1 MQTPVGVAQS
11 RVLIGVEFP
20 DDAAIMKAV
29 AAAEADLDNRKQP
42 QGKARGK
49 ATNLAQNKE
58 AIEEVIEAGV
68 KADSTKEASIS
79 ALAISHDEA
88 VTKAAEE
95 AEAKAAK
102 KKDEAEKATQ
112 KLEADAKA
120 KQRADA
126 DAKAATEAEEAV
138 KAEEKAEADAT
149 AAKEQ
154 ARAKATKK
162 TQAEEKAEEKAD
174 ADAKAATEA
183 EDAKA
188 KEKADN
194 EKDTADAKEKAEA
207 TAAKEKMAATKAAK
221 EKEKADAEEKLQKE
235 EAAERNRALDNEA
248 MKQSDLENMKAGAKH
263 VGSNIYIPKDAV
275 HFKDGRVSAL
285 FVQSNGDEGSLVHGP
300 FKTSPAA
307 GTIGVHVTV
316 QFEKPVTVARCSI
329 CESSSLPAGYWAK
342 EQQAPLC
349 DNKSSL
355 QCSLGDCS
363 WWDTGGL
370 RKSKDTRCGG
380 CPRKRASKHQVW
392 QFLNSTHNLARSIYI
407 NAEDSHQ
414 KKAHFEHLLDLKDK
428 TNPTT
433 ADTTADTTVQGL
445 SVKSP

>member
-1 MQTPVGVAQS
+1 MQRP
-11 RVLIGVEFP
+11 
-20 DDAAIMKAV
+20 
-29 AAAEADLDNRKQP
+29 NR
-42 QGKARGK
+42 G
-49 ATNLAQNKE
+49 L
-58 AIEEVIEAGV
+58 
-68 KADSTKEASIS
+68 
-79 ALAISHDEA
+79 
-88 VTKAAEE
+88 
-95 AEAKAAK
+95 
-102 KKDEAEKATQ
+102 TQ
-112 KLEADAKA
+112 T
-120 KQRADA
+120 Q
-126 DAKAATEAEEAV
+126 KAATEAEAAV

-154 ARAKATKK
+154 ARAKAATKK
-162 TQAEEKAEEKAD
+162 TQAEEKAKQKAD

-248 MKQSDLENMKAGAKH
+248 MKQSALENMKAGTKH
-263 VGSNIYIPKDAV
+263 VGSNIYIPKVAV
-275 HFKDGRVSAL
+275 HFKDGGVSAL

-316 QFEKPVTVARCSI
+316 QFEKPVTVARSI

-363 WWDTGGL
+363 WWEQGVCASQKTPVVVDALENAPVNIRSGNFCVQLMIWPGATS
-370 RKSKDTRCGG
+370 SKRMTRN
-380 CPRKRASKHQVW
+380 KRRPTLTI
-392 QFLNSTHNLARSIYI
+392 FLT
-407 NAEDSHQ
+407 
-414 KKAHFEHLLDLKDK
+414 
-428 TNPTT
+428 
-433 ADTTADTTVQGL
+433 
-445 SVKSP
+445 